1 MVGVFMRNG
10 FTTMKLSAAPLLI
23 AAFASAAHAQPP
35 MKMGPLLRARA
46 ALPSGWSEIIVQ
58 GTDDAAMQ
66 EIAPVSRGLGGVMRR
81 SLPIINGMT
90 VTLPDAAITALASHP
105 RVKHLS
111 ADRPVLGS
119 MERTGATV
127 GATAA
132 RHEFGYDGAGIG
144 VAVID
149 SGTAWHDDLS
159 ANGGPQ
165 RVVYFGD
172 YVSPGHKTPYDDH
185 GHGTH
190 VAGIIAGNGFDSA
203 GARTGIAPAATLV
216 VLKVLDKTGRGR
228 VSDVIAAL
236 DQIVALRNSYN
247 IRVVN
252 LSVAAAVLESYD
264 LDPLTV
270 AARRAVEAGL
280 VVVAAA
286 GNRGEGGTG
295 RVQYGGITAPGNAP
309 WVLTVGATSHAGTI
323 DRADDSIARFSSRGP
338 TAIDYLAK
346 PDIVA
351 PGVGI
356 ESLSAPGS
364 RLYNTLPSLLLPGT
378 MPSVSLPYLSLT
390 GTSMAAPVVSG
401 TVALML
407 QANPFLTPNA
417 VKAILQY
424 TSQNSPVYNAL
435 TEGSGLLNAYGAV
448 RMARYF
454 LDQSGP
460 YPTSPDWGRRVVW
473 GTRLIRGGRI
483 VPTVNAWWEEVTWGQ
498 ATTPSGQP
506 VEWGWVDVDGQP
518 TPWRVTCSDSAC
530 STFTASG
537 GALNVVWSQ
546 ECGGSDCNG
555 QWSVARMR
563 TAASNATDADTIVWG
578 TDDTETIVWGTEGGD
593 TIVWGTDDADTIV
606 WGTIDADTIV
616 WGTQAPETI
625 VWGTDGDGETI
636 VWGTDCRA
644 ASCEPVVWGHQ

>member
-1 MVGVFMRNG
+1 MR
-10 FTTMKLSAAPLLI
+10 LSAAALTI
-23 AAFASAAHAQPP
+23 ASFASPVYAQPP
-35 MKMGPLLRARA
+35 MKMGSALLARA
-46 ALPSGWSEIIVQ
+46 AHGTGWSDIIVQ
-58 GTDDAAMQ
+58 GTDDGAMQ
-66 EIAPVSRGLGGVMRR
+66 QIAPVSERLGGIRRR
-81 SLPIINGMT
+81 SLSIINGM
-90 VTLPDAAITALASHP
+90 VLTLPDHAIAALASHP
-105 RVKHLS
+105 RVKYL
-111 ADRPVLGS
+111 APDRDVLGV

-132 RHEFGYDGAGIG
+132 RQELGYDGAGIG

-149 SGTAWHDDLS
+149 SGAAWHDDLS

-165 RVVYFGD
+165 RVVHFDD

-203 GARTGIAPAATLV
+203 GARSGIAPAANLV
-216 VLKVLDKTGRGR
+216 ILKVLDKTGRGR
-228 VSDVIAAL
+228 VSAVIAAL
-236 DQIVALRNSYN
+236 DHVVSLKSSYN

-252 LSVAAAVLESYD
+252 LSVAAAVLESYEV
-264 LDPLTV
+264 DPLTV
-270 AARRAVEAGL
+270 AARHAVEAGL

-286 GNRGEGGTG
+286 GNRGESGAG
-295 RVQYGGITAPGNAP
+295 RTQYGGIAAPGNAP
-309 WVLTVGATSHAGTI
+309 WVVTVGATSHAGTI
-323 DRADDSIARFSSRGP
+323 DRSDDSIATFSSRGP
-338 TAIDYLAK
+338 TSIDYLAK

-364 RLYNTLPSLLLPGT
+364 RLYNSLSSFLLSGT
-378 MPSVSLPYLSLT
+378 VSSVSLPYLSLT

-424 TSQNSPVYNAL
+424 TAQNSPAYNAL
-435 TEGSGLLNAYGAV
+435 TEGSGLLNAHGAV
-448 RMARYF
+448 RLAQYF
-454 LDQSGP
+454 LDQAGS

-483 VPTVNAWWEEVTWGQ
+483 VPGVNAWWENTTWG
-498 ATTPSGQP
+498 APTTSGGQP
-506 VEWGWVDVDGQP
+506 VEWGWVDVDGQAM
-518 TPWRVTCSDSAC
+518 PWRITCTDGAC
-530 STFTASG
+530 DTFTASG
-537 GALNVVWSQ
+537 GALNVVWWQ
-546 ECGGSDCNG
+546 ACGGFDCNG
-555 QWSVARMR
+555 PWTVERLR
-563 TAASNATDADTIVWG
+563 TAASSATDADTIVWG
-578 TDDTETIVWGTEGGD
+578 TDDTETIVWGTDGFD

-606 WGTIDADTIV
+606 WGTTDADTIV
-616 WGTQAPETI
+616 WGTQDPETI

-636 VWGTDCRA
+636 VWGTNCTA
-644 ASCEPVVWGHQ
+644 PSCEPVIWSRQ